1 MAVAV
6 GIHVK
11 KFWKNVS
18 QHPYSGFS
26 LNNSSE
32 GSIFNQLAVFSS
44 TVRQFDSSQS
54 AVGSRQS
61 AVGGVWRIFKQ
72 AATAD
77 CRLQTVDCGLW
88 TVD

>member
-1 MAVAV
+1 MAAAV

-44 TVRQFDSSQS
+44 TVRQFT
-54 AVGSRQS
+54 VGSWQS
-61 AVGGVWRIFKQ
+61 AVGGVWGIFKQ
-72 AATAD
+72 AGTAD
-77 CRLQTVDCGLW
+77 CRLW
-88 TVD
+88 TEN

>member
-1 MAVAV
+1 VVCRNKRQDFALSALRFKVKKMAAAV

-44 TVRQFDSSQS
+44 TVLSRQL
-54 AVGSRQS
+54 AVGSWQL
-61 AVGGVWRIFKQ
+61 AVGG
-72 AATAD
+72 
-77 CRLQTVDCGLW
+77 G
-88 TVD
+88 

>member
-1 MAVAV
+1 MAAAAGV
-6 GIHVK
+6 HVK

-44 TVRQFDSSQS
+44 TVRQFSVGSWQS
-54 AVGSRQS
+54 AVGSWQL
-61 AVGGVWRIFKQ
+61 AVGSWRWVGRI
-72 AATAD
+72 
-77 CRLQTVDCGLW
+77 L
-88 TVD
+88 